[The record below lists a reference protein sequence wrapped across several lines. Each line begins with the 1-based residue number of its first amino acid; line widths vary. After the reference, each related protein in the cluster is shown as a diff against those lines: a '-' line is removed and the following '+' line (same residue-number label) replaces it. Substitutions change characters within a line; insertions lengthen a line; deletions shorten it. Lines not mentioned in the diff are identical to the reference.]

1 MERRLAAILSADVV
15 GYSRLMS
22 DDEAGTLARLE
33 GLKAEILDPLIDQ
46 HSGRVVKLMGDGFLV
61 EFGSVVDALECAVAW
76 QKTVEA
82 RARQTSDDR
91 AIRFRIGINIGDVIV
106 KGEDVYGDGVNV
118 AARLEGLAE
127 PGEILVSRT
136 VANHVKG
143 KIGSGFQDLGEQEL
157 KNIPEPVQ
165 VFRVVAQ
172 SGAEGATAAV
182 SKKTGLPKVPLIAAG
197 LAVLIL
203 AAGAALWL
211 KPWEPRIESASV
223 ERMAFPLPDRP
234 SIAVLPFRNMSDDPE
249 QEHFADGM
257 TDDLITDLSKIS
269 GLFVIARNSTF
280 VYKNQPAEIRKV
292 AEALGVRYVVEGSVR
307 RAGDTVR
314 VNAQLIDAITG
325 GHIWAERYDGKVADI
340 FGVQDDFVRKIVEA
354 LEINLAPQE
363 AQQIGQGQTNQIAA
377 RDAFQKGWELYLRFN
392 AEDNAKAIPHLETAV
407 ELDPEYG
414 RAYAALALVYSTGAR
429 FPWALPT
436 GLNWMELR
444 RVTAA
449 TLKQAKQ
456 YPTALVHVV
465 AALDDLYFGRVDQAR
480 TEASQAIAMQPNDPE
495 AHIAMAWMMI
505 ASGNPLEGLN
515 FVQAAMRLNPSYP
528 SHYVLARGT
537 ALYANGNLEEA
548 ARTFEDGIERDPK
561 AIELLPLAASIFAQL
576 GRRQEAREV
585 VLKWRPGVGQLL
597 LQSVPDGYELPVRW
611 EDEHRKVR
619 ERLVDGLRVAV
630 LPLDTTVSSLVG
642 RLKLGTPFGRAG
654 VAQTLGWFG
663 PAAAA
668 VVPDLIEAL
677 GDEHEEVR
685 EQAAIALGKIGPAA
699 KGAIPALQALQEEAL
714 QEEAP
719 IGHYAKEAIRR
730 ITGD

>member
-15 GYSRLMS
+15 GYSRLMGE
-22 DDEAGTLARLE
+22 DEAGTLARPE

-414 RAYAALALVYSTGAR
+414 RAYAVLTLAYGRASTFSWSAPLGMDNRGTLQVALRYL
-429 FPWALPT
+429 
-436 GLNWMELR
+436 E
-444 RVTAA
+444 
-449 TLKQAKQ
+449 QAKQ
-456 YPTALVHVV
+456 YPTALAHVF
-465 AALDDLYFGRVDQAR
+465 LSLNHLWSGRQE
-480 TEASQAIAMQPNDPE
+480 EASDEAARAISLDPNEPE
-495 AHIAMAWMMI
+495 AHIAMGWVMI
-505 ASGNPLEGLN
+505 TEGKPDEALH
-515 FVQAAMRLNPSYP
+515 FVDAAMRLNPNYP
-528 SHYVLARGT
+528 SHYVMARGI
-537 ALYANGNLEEA
+537 AYFAKGNFELAANEFRARLEQ
-548 ARTFEDGIERDPK
+548 DPQ
-561 AIELLPLAASIFAQL
+561 AIELAPLLASAYALL
-576 GRRQEAREV
+576 GRREEARTA
-585 VLKWRPGVGQLL
+585 LQLWMPTAGQLQL
-597 LQSVPDGYELPVRW
+597 SNIPNSYYFRIRVEA
-611 EDEHRKVR
+611 VR
-619 ERLVDGLRVAV
+619 ERLIDGMHIAA
-630 LPLDTTVSSLVG
+630 LPLEVTVPSLVETWQG
-642 RLKLGTPFGRAG
+642 DDPLARMSAVK
-654 VAQTLGWFG
+654 TLGRFG
-663 PAAAA
+663 PMAEPAVPALIAALKDEFEGVRKEA
-668 VVPDLIEAL
+668 V
-677 GDEHEEVR
+677 
-685 EQAAIALGKIGPAA
+685 IALGKLGPAA
-699 KGAIPALQALQEEAL
+699 KDAIPALEALQEEAL
-714 QEEAP
+714 QEEAL
-719 IGHYAKEAIRR
+719 IGLYTKKAIRR